1 MAAGAKIWLQDIQ
14 NSLQSSFSHFCR
26 DLNLSQ
32 IHGLLEPLYL
42 GFFFLAAKF
51 YFTEP
56 WLSQSVFFI
65 KFFYSGLLSRLF

>member
-1 MAAGAKIWLQDIQ
+1 MWLQEPQYCCRSHDVAAGAKIWLQDIQ

-42 GFFFLAAKF
+42 GFFCLQ
-51 YFTEP
+51 P
-56 WLSQSVFFI
+56 NFI
-65 KFFYSGLLSRLF
+65 SLNPG